1 MAGKK
6 YKYRVTAEID
16 GRESDPSDMSELI
29 KAKPLEGC

>member
-16 GRESDPSDMSELI
+16 GRESDPSDVSEPI
-29 KAKPLEGC
+29 EAKPLKGR